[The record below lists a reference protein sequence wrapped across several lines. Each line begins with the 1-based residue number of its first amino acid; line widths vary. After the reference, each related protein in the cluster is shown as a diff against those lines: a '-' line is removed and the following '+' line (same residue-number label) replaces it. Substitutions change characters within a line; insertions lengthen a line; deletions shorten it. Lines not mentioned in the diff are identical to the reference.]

1 MPKQTFLNLPDEKK
15 EKIID
20 AGLREFSDKGYREA
34 STNIIVENAGIPK
47 GSFYQYF
54 NDKKDLFLYICGL
67 AAEKK
72 LIYIQDVLTKAEQ
85 MDFFELFKEIYVA
98 GIKFA
103 KSNTKYFAITN
114 ELLKDN
120 VLRKEMLGD
129 QYERSDDF
137 FINLLKLGMNKGQIR
152 KDIDMRFVSRLLTES
167 GVLLGEYFLEKY
179 TMDEID
185 HLEEFVD
192 DYLSIIKNGIGTEE

>member
-1 MPKQTFLNLPDEKK
+1 MPKQTFINLSDEKR

-20 AGLREFSDKGYREA
+20 AGLKEFSNKGFREA
-34 STNIIVENAGIPK
+34 STNMIVEYAGIPK

-54 NDKKDLFLYICGL
+54 NDKKDLFLYICGI

-72 LIYIQDVLTKAEQ
+72 LMFIGEILKKADQ
-85 MDFFELFKEIYVA
+85 MDFFMLFKEMYAA

-103 KSNTKYFAITN
+103 RTNTKYFAISN

-120 VLRKEMLGD
+120 NLRKEMLGD
-129 QYERSDDF
+129 QYERSNDF
-137 FINLLKLGMNKGQIR
+137 FVDFLQLGIKKGQVR
-152 KDIDMRFVSRLLTES
+152 KNIDLQFVSRFLTES
-167 GVLLGEYFLEKY
+167 SVMLAEYFLEKY
-179 TMDEID
+179 TFDEID

-192 DYLSIIKNGIGTEE
+192 EYLSIIKNGIGTEA

>member
-1 MPKQTFLNLPDEKK
+1 MPKQTFLNLLDEKK